1 MLSGICSE
9 KKLSQVT
16 HITEVQKKK
25 KKKEC
30 RIPYTSLLVSE
41 SHQGQQVK
49 DSRWWQERGQASGM
63 GH

>member
-25 KKKEC
+25 KKKRSAEYLIHPFWSV
-30 RIPYTSLLVSE
+30 RAI
-41 SHQGQQVK
+41 K
-49 DSRWWQERGQASGM
+49 DSK
-63 GH
+63 